1 MRDLMGCLSRTLLP
15 LRTIGKLM
23 PGAPKD
29 RRVIALALGGLL
41 LVIAAQQGRSRL
53 VRLAVPDD
61 RMRPGIGGRAAGR
74 QAVECDRCGT
84 W

>member
-1 MRDLMGCLSRTLLP
+1 
-15 LRTIGKLM
+15 M
-23 PGAPKD
+23 PGTPKD

-61 RMRPGIGGRAAGR
+61 RMRPASAAGR
-74 QAVECDRCGT
+74 LVDVRHLVR
-84 W
+84 